1 MEIVMRRILAS
12 AVAFLVTACCCPC
25 PESEPPPE
33 ECSPVLHEGEVCLH
47 DCECCSDFCDFDPKL
62 NHIGKCVGL
71 CP

>member
-1 MEIVMRRILAS
+1 MRHTIALLA
-12 AVAFLVTACCCPC
+12 AFFVTSCCCLC
-25 PESEPPPE
+25 QDDTPPE

>member
-1 MEIVMRRILAS
+1 MRYTIALLAS
-12 AVAFLVTACCCPC
+12 FFVASCCCLC
-25 PESEPPPE
+25 QEDPPAE

-62 NHIGKCVGL
+62 NQIGKCVGL